1 MGAFEE
7 IRNQLQELIDL
18 VRLDTEYCSAV
29 AHNAIIPDQVTAQAH
44 QARATRIVEL
54 KRNYGLK

>member
-1 MGAFEE
+1 MRAFEE

-18 VRLDTEYCSAV
+18 VRIDAEYSSAV
-29 AHNAIIPDQVTAQAH
+29 AHSAIQPDQATAQAH
-44 QARATRIVEL
+44 QARVARIVEL